1 CAIVTR
7 NGDDTQIFKLNSTA
21 TLKWNLNGVL
31 DDSLATLYSVYY
43 NQNKNVFLR
52 TSDTSNNLTK
62 SLTVEKNDP
71 FNGRVSGTITLN
83 NGTGVLSV
91 ELKNVEYED
100 SGNFTFEFVSTVLDS
115 LPTQEKVDITL
126 DVQSGPSKCGDQD
139 LSKNFTC
146 SKGDEI
152 SGSVTLCGKPRPNLS
167 WTIGDQSINGTIDST
182 KTDQHQYTYSF
193 KHNVTSKM
201 CGESV
206 SYRATGFK
214 DNEVGSEALVVM
226 GSYDITAPVFIQ
238 DRPCPVFTWDSDNHG
253 LCEVDLLLSF
263 PQNDNNFRNLTT
275 NASAGSFRDCCFTA
289 YATSV
294 EYKTMVYLK
303 TKDGNRFEISD
314 INKPLTT
321 VGLTKT
327 TTTTTTTT
335 ATSTKNLQTMLIIGA
350 YFGGIATVLLVLLV
364 IFIVY
369 RYSKQ
374 RNKDV

>member
-1 CAIVTR
+1 M
-7 NGDDTQIFKLNSTA
+7 
-21 TLKWNLNGVL
+21 
-31 DDSLATLYSVYY
+31 
-43 NQNKNVFLR
+43 
-52 TSDTSNNLTK
+52 
-62 SLTVEKNDP
+62 
-71 FNGRVSGTITLN
+71 
-83 NGTGVLSV
+83 
-91 ELKNVEYED
+91 
-100 SGNFTFEFVSTVLDS
+100 
-115 LPTQEKVDITL
+115 
-126 DVQSGPSKCGDQD
+126 
-139 LSKNFTC
+139 
-146 SKGDEI
+146 
-152 SGSVTLCGKPRPNLS
+152 
-167 WTIGDQSINGTIDST
+167 IGDQSIKGTIDST

-335 ATSTKNLQTMLIIGA
+335 ATST
-350 YFGGIATVLLVLLV
+350 
-364 IFIVY
+364 
-369 RYSKQ
+369 
-374 RNKDV
+374 